1 MLRNAVF
8 FAIMLLVVGCKTDKN
23 TDKTISIV
31 DINTNQYQGFGSEVV
46 SNQILNKRIVAETYE
61 ELKEGDTVAVTF
73 MSTVND
79 VCKVKGCWMKVAM
92 GNDKETMVKFKDY
105 GFFVPKDIEK
115 DTVIMQG
122 RAFVS
127 ETSVDELRH
136 YAEDAGKSQEEIAA
150 ITKPKKTYS
159 FIADGVLV
167 KN

>member
-1 MLRNAVF
+1 MSRNVVF
-8 FAIMLLVVGCKTDKN
+8 FAILLLILGCNTDKN
-23 TDKTISIV
+23 NKKAISIA
-31 DINTNQYQGFGSEVV
+31 DIDTDQYQSFGNKVISDH
-46 SNQILNKRIVAETYE
+46 ILGQKAFSETYE
-61 ELKEGDTVAVTF
+61 GLKEGDTVDVTF

-79 VCKVKGCWMKVAM
+79 VCKAKGCWMKVAI
-92 GNDKETMVKFKDY
+92 DSDQETMVKFKDY

-115 DTVIMQG
+115 DTVIVQG
-122 RAFVS
+122 KAFVS

-136 YAEDAGKSQEEIAA
+136 YAEDAGKSKEEIAT